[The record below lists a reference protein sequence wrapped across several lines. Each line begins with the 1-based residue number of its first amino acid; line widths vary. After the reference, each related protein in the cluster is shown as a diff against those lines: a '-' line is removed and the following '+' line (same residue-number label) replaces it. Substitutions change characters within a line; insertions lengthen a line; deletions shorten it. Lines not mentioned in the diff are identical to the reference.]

1 MPLTWI
7 AAVERPPLRRA
18 ANLVALDVS
27 AFATPG
33 PHILV
38 FRTSCSYQDPG
49 NPGNIRFCHR
59 YDVDDISLTTPDDP
73 DGDGFPIG
81 TDNCPSVAN
90 DQTNTDRDALG
101 DACDPDDDA
110 DGLDDGPDN
119 CELAANADEANADG
133 DELGNACDPA
143 PNEPGGGGGGGGTTT
158 ICNGLTATIVGT
170 EDGETLTGT
179 PGNDVIAA
187 LGGNDFVRASG
198 GNEIVCGGGGRDE
211 LLGQGGTDKLLGED
225 GKNPVLH

>member
-1 MPLTWI
+1 M
-7 AAVERPPLRRA
+7 
-18 ANLVALDVS
+18 
-27 AFATPG
+27 
-33 PHILV
+33 LV

-49 NPGNIRFCHR
+49 NPGDVRFCHR

-73 DGDGFPIG
+73 DRDGFSPSGRTI
-81 TDNCPSVAN
+81 CPSVAN
-90 DQTNTDRDALG
+90 DQTDADRDALG

-110 DGLDDGPDN
+110 GRPGRRAPIT
-119 CELAANADEANADG
+119 ASSPQTPTRPTRMW

-170 EDGETLTGT
+170 EDGETLTGA
-179 PGNDVIAA
+179 PGDDVVAA

-225 GKNPVLH
+225 GKDPVLH